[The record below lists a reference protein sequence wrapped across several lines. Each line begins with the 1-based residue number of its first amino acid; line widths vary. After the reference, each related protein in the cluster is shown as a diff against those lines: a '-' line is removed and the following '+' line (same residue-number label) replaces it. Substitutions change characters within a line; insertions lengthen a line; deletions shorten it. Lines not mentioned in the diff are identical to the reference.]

1 MKAKVKFMSQEGTL
15 VNKYANSTD
24 YGFVVLRTE
33 DVKFVDNRVNK
44 SVRTCLLRGDV
55 SVLEE
60 IVKTNPEGLEGKIRI
75 VEMTEPEF
83 LNELNGNSDLSNSL
97 RREINMKLLQDDYE
111 NAISS
116 YLKKNPQTDEVLMKD
131 GQRILRFNFYDPTGE
146 QPDILVAH
154 DRVSNITP
162 F

>member
-97 RREINMKLLQDDYE
+97 RRR
-111 NAISS
+111 S
-116 YLKKNPQTDEVLMKD
+116 T
-131 GQRILRFNFYDPTGE
+131 RNFSKMTTRT
-146 QPDILVAH
+146 QFLV
-154 DRVSNITP
+154 I
-162 F
+162 